1 MPDLMPLR
9 LPSGWMIAF
18 NHFFEIPTPEK
29 LTQRER
35 DAHLGQ
41 DLLSLEHMR
50 AGKGGWEPV
59 PGGYII
65 DLGWYPHGDSN
76 GSYVLSL
83 IHGGWDNLVVEF
95 KNRNCHAVAIAIRDI
110 TRMIDLG
117 KSAANITESFESQ
130 PSSPPGQ
137 PGYE

>member
-1 MPDLMPLR
+1 
-9 LPSGWMIAF
+9 MIAF
-18 NHFFEIPTPEK
+18 NRFFEISAPEK
-29 LTQRER
+29 LTQKER
-35 DAHLGQ
+35 DTRLAQ

-59 PGGYII
+59 PDGYII
-65 DLGWYPHGDSN
+65 DLGWYPHGDLN

-95 KNRNCHAVAIAIRDI
+95 KNRNCHAVATAIRDI

-117 KSAANITESFESQ
+117 GSAASITASFESQ
-130 PSSPPGQ
+130 PSPPPGQ
-137 PGYE
+137 SGDK